1 MDTIHPTTISRRSAD
16 PREQD
21 LDLDGLFAA
30 LFSDDGA
37 QDPYPFLRRYHGP
50 GVTHG
55 LALRVLRDR
64 RFRNRTM
71 PASEHA
77 MWSSFGRWPI
87 SLKGVEHSR
96 MRALAA
102 TPFARH
108 LVDGYVPTIDRVTR
122 TLLDSMEASSQPVE
136 LMSAYAYRVPI
147 QVIAALMGVPEEDRP
162 KLDAP
167 LMRLGTALE
176 RQRDPAWVAAGDG
189 AIDALNA
196 YFEPLLHDRRRR
208 PSDDLLSA
216 LAAGTDVAFDTVL
229 ANAIFLMVAGHQT
242 TMATIGS
249 CVLML
254 LQRGDQMA
262 LIRERPDLASSAI
275 EESLRFQSPV
285 QITERTALATLD
297 VDGFRFEPGD
307 YVPIF
312 NGAVNRDPGVFPD
325 PDRFEIARD
334 PNPHLAFTAG
344 PHFCLGAPLAR
355 LEASMALAAS

>member
-1 MDTIHPTTISRRSAD
+1 M
-16 PREQD
+16 EQ
-21 LDLDGLFAA
+21 L
-30 LFSDDGA
+30 
-37 QDPYPFLRRYHGP
+37 
-50 GVTHG
+50 
-55 LALRVLRDR
+55 
-64 RFRNRTM
+64 
-71 PASEHA
+71 
-77 MWSSFGRWPI
+77 GRWLI

-285 QITERTALATLD
+285 QITERTALATSTSMD
-297 VDGFRFEPGD
+297 SASNQATTSRSSSARSTVTRACSPTRIGSRSPAI
-307 YVPIF
+307 PT
-312 NGAVNRDPGVFPD
+312 PTSPSPPD
-325 PDRFEIARD
+325 PTSAWAR
-334 PNPHLAFTAG
+334 
-344 PHFCLGAPLAR
+344 R
-355 LEASMALAAS
+355 LPGWRRPWRSRPS